1 LRAATLADAESIALL
16 HVDSWRRTYR
26 GMMTDDFLDGA
37 ALDNRHRVWRERLTS
52 PLANQFVSV
61 AEDRS
66 TIVGF
71 ICGFGGHDPAWGS
84 YIDNLH
90 VVSTHH
96 RQGIGR
102 TLMRE
107 SGKWFGLEY
116 ADIGVW
122 LWVMEAN
129 ANARAFYEQLGAA
142 NAGTT
147 DLTDPGGGHAPNC
160 RYVWPRPDA
169 LL

>member
-1 LRAATLADAESIALL
+1 
-16 HVDSWRRTYR
+16 
-26 GMMTDDFLDGA
+26 MMTDDFLDGA
-37 ALDNRHRVWRERLTS
+37 ALDNRRRVWRERLTS

-61 AEDRS
+61 AEDAS

-71 ICGFGGHDPAWGS
+71 ICGFGGHDPEWGS

-90 VVSTHH
+90 VASTHH

-107 SGKWFGLEY
+107 SAKWFSLGY

-129 ANARAFYEQLGAA
+129 ANARAFYERLGAA

-160 RYVWPRPDA
+160 RYVWPRPDLLAERA
-169 LL
+169 LPSDAV